1 MCKHNFLRASLLCVA
16 VLMVACTAT
25 PVTPPAASCDLP
37 SSKDMAKAFQ
47 EAYATLSKKG
57 CQSSSRLDEVEEQ
70 LLNLAADNR
79 GARNKDHFD
88 EFYYRISNSDFNLLT
103 RRQAVIRLKSY
114 FSIEFK
120 TVLLD
125 YNDPTCQEVR
135 GKGLDEIEETMLAAL
150 DKKERGLVE
159 VLGGQDQWELAKL
172 RYSNLIETLDAV
184 KRAGCD

>member
-1 MCKHNFLRASLLCVA
+1 MSKHNLLRAALLWVA
-16 VLMVACTAT
+16 VLMAACTAT
-25 PVTPPAASCDLP
+25 PVTPPVVSCDLP
-37 SSKDMAKAFQ
+37 SSKDMEKAFQ

-57 CQSSSRLDEVEEQ
+57 CQSSSRLDAVEER
-70 LLNLAADNR
+70 LLNLAAANR

-88 EFYYRISNSDFNLLT
+88 EFYYRISDPDFNLLT

-125 YNDPTCQEVR
+125 YNDPTCQGVR
-135 GKGLDEIEETMLAAL
+135 GKGLDEIEEKMLALL
-150 DKKERGLVE
+150 DKKETGLAE
-159 VLGGQDQWELAKL
+159 VLGDQNQWKLAKS
-172 RYSNLIETLDAV
+172 RYSNLIEVLDAV

>member
-1 MCKHNFLRASLLCVA
+1 MCKYNLLRASLLWVV
-16 VLMVACTAT
+16 VLMAACTAT
-25 PVTPPAASCDLP
+25 PVTPPIVSCELP
-37 SSKDMAKAFQ
+37 SNKDMEKAFQ

-57 CQSSSRLDEVEEQ
+57 CQSSSRLDAVEER

-88 EFYYRISNSDFNLLT
+88 EFYYRISNPDFNLLT

-135 GKGLDEIEETMLAAL
+135 GKGLDEIEGEMLAAL
-150 DKKERGLVE
+150 EKKERGLVE
-159 VLGGQDQWELAKL
+159 VLGDQDQWELAKL
-172 RYSNLIETLDAV
+172 RYSNLIEALDAV